1 MTAHLCDVLGKLQ
14 PSRVSFFLLLRSMIC
29 QACNES
35 HSQHLYATKVC
46 KLNLRAAATYHN
58 KQCLQDDADKQ
69 SALVCRLLAYVEG
82 FLCVH
87 SPPSKDQLLGFG
99 PANQPRQQLC
109 ASSPAVQESVSGI
122 EACPVR
128 HTWQPGSLC
137 QHNAERPI
145 RKVTVW

>member
-1 MTAHLCDVLGKLQ
+1 
-14 PSRVSFFLLLRSMIC
+14 MIC

-35 HSQHLYATKVC
+35 RSQHLYATKVC

-58 KQCLQDDADKQ
+58 KQCLQDDADIQ

-87 SPPSKDQLLGFG
+87 SPPSEDQLLGFG

-109 ASSPAVQESVSGI
+109 ASSPAVQLSLSGL
-122 EACPVR
+122 EAC
-128 HTWQPGSLC
+128 HSEAYMATWISVPAHCRDANKKGDGIVGRSRTL
-137 QHNAERPI
+137 
-145 RKVTVW
+145 V